1 MPHYIILSV
10 SFYSLYRLCTT
21 EPWLKFCWD
30 QKSTKSNVH
39 KYIPNFVK
47 VALAKSFLKDP
58 DTYIK
63 RLYSP
68 KKTVVKNRNNI
79 IHRNPS
85 PKRYPPPNPHSHSES
100 KNFFNLYN
108 VIGTCTITLHP
119 FKTCAELSKA
129 HRTYYVTFIAL
140 FFPFSEH
147 SDSHEGYFNGRP
159 PRKTAQLTPPVS
171 KNSQNVHQNTFN
183 VSFFLKRKCLIW
195 DCLKIHAARHDGMAK
210 SEIVKSAG

>member
-100 KNFFNLYN
+100 KSFLNLN
-108 VIGTCTITLHP
+108 KVI
-119 FKTCAELSKA
+119 
-129 HRTYYVTFIAL
+129 VV
-140 FFPFSEH
+140 
-147 SDSHEGYFNGRP
+147 
-159 PRKTAQLTPPVS
+159 Q
-171 KNSQNVHQNTFN
+171 
-183 VSFFLKRKCLIW
+183 
-195 DCLKIHAARHDGMAK
+195 
-210 SEIVKSAG
+210 

>member
-1 MPHYIILSV
+1 MNQIVSSFFVIFDDFIKTYNGGQYNFRFLMPHYNILSV

-100 KNFFNLYN
+100 K
-108 VIGTCTITLHP
+108 
-119 FKTCAELSKA
+119 
-129 HRTYYVTFIAL
+129 
-140 FFPFSEH
+140 
-147 SDSHEGYFNGRP
+147 YF
-159 PRKTAQLTPPVS
+159 
-171 KNSQNVHQNTFN
+171 
-183 VSFFLKRKCLIW
+183 LIYI
-195 DCLKIHAARHDGMAK
+195 K
-210 SEIVKSAG
+210 